1 MIWSNKIIFLGDN
14 LHREIINDTI
24 LYSYKSSNNIYFKQL
39 TNLPISSTSM
49 LSFVQLM
56 VKLIQAYEV
65 TAFSIEIQIIYY
77 RAFDQASYYK
87 IFYVKNNVS
96 TAFAYIL

>member
-1 MIWSNKIIFLGDN
+1 MIWSNKIIYLGDN

-24 LYSYKSSNNIYFKQL
+24 LYSYKSSSNVYFKEL
-39 TNLPISSTSM
+39 TNLPISSASM

-65 TAFSIEIQIIYY
+65 TAYSIEIQIIYY
-77 RAFDQASYYK
+77 RAFDEASYYK
-87 IFYVKNNVS
+87 IYYIKNNVS
-96 TAFAYIL
+96 TALAYVL